1 MLDYDSW
8 SIPEQID
15 SIYRATR
22 ININFYSRPY
32 GRVTTAHQKWANFC
46 WFALSALPVCSQFL
60 QFLLQSQF
68 SHTRRH
74 SLKKNCCEST
84 YQNLSSFQNLY
95 QLFSYLENWAC
106 WTWFALNFL
115 GMLSEHEIGTFS
127 TFLMVKIWQILHL
140 ALFRPE
146 AVVVACFTTSRA
158 RKAIDQATQSYFYFW
173 PRSNRLASRGHRIQC
188 T

>member
-46 WFALSALPVCSQFL
+46 WFALSALPICSQFL
-60 QFLLQSQF
+60 PFLLQSQIT
-68 SHTRRH
+68 HTRRH
-74 SLKKNCCEST
+74 FLKKNCCEST

-95 QLFSYLENWAC
+95 QLLSYLENWAC

-115 GMLSEHEIGTFS
+115 GMLSEHKIVTFAQFSRPEIWLFSGLVNFGHERVVLGHFS
-127 TFLMVKIWQILHL
+127 T
-140 ALFRPE
+140 
-146 AVVVACFTTSRA
+146 
-158 RKAIDQATQSYFYFW
+158 
-173 PRSNRLASRGHRIQC
+173 
-188 T
+188 